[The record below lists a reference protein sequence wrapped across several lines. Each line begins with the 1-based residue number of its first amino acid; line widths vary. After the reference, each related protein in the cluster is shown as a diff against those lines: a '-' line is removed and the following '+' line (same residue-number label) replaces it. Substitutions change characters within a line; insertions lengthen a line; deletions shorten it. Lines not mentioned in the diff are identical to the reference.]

1 MPQVLILTTLP
12 ILMGPFMSSL
22 DWRNVVFS
30 ALMFPIV
37 TLIWLPF
44 FKIYERQCIENEQA
58 AELEA
63 SFKKSSTKLT
73 IYGLTNF
80 FSASTS

>member
-1 MPQVLILTTLP
+1 
-12 ILMGPFMSSL
+12 MGPFMSSL

-63 SFKKSSTKLT
+63 
-73 IYGLTNF
+73 
-80 FSASTS
+80 